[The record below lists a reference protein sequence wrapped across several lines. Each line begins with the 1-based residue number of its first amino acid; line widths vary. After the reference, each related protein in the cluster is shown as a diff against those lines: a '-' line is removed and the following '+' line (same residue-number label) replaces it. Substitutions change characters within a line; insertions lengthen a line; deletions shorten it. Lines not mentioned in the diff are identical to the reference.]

1 MGKMILILV
10 LGTGIIATLTTYNM
24 LDSSNRLLEN
34 AISEYDLTQARL
46 NAESSFELAIKDLLL
61 DTNFTNR
68 PTIPL
73 KRGSGS
79 FSIITTNSRLPD
91 GPSAGLTS
99 VRQINATGRVNNK
112 VVNVKSTIQLQMGIT
127 DSTMVAPPFMRYA
140 IISDQ
145 TITMNGNINISDD
158 NNPLINANVHT
169 NSNFQMNG
177 NNTIKGF
184 LTYVGTAHSNP
195 PGRLNTSFIPN
206 FNPTNIPVHR
216 KVEPIRIPPF
226 DPDAFLCRATQIHTG
241 NLSLSGN
248 RTLGT
253 KDNPQI
259 IYVGGDL
266 TLRGN
271 ITGYAAFIVKGNINI
286 NGNVTITSPDLT
298 GNNLGLYTRQNI
310 NVNGNVT
317 LRAQVFA
324 NQNVNLGGNSRVYG
338 GITAKRT
345 INFNGNVSIYYREP
359 TPQLTQPF
367 WPQTGVSTPPK
378 RPKLL
383 AYFE

>member
-1 MGKMILILV
+1 MGKMLLILV
-10 LGTGIIATLTTYNM
+10 IGSGVIASVITYNM
-24 LDSSNRLLEN
+24 LSSSNQLLEN

-46 NAESSFELAIKDLLL
+46 NAESSFELAIKHILE

-68 PTIPL
+68 PVVNF
-73 KRGSGS
+73 KRGIGS
-79 FSIITTNSRLPD
+79 FTITPTSAKLPD

-99 VRQINATGRVNNK
+99 VRQINATGRVNDK
-112 VVNVKSTIQLQMGIT
+112 VVNIKSTIQLQMG
-127 DSTMVAPPFMRYA
+127 SGGVALLPPPFLRYG

-145 TITMNGNINISDD
+145 TITMNGNILIRDD

-195 PGRLNTSFIPN
+195 AGRLNTSFSPN
-206 FNPTNIPVHR
+206 VNPTNAPVHSR
-216 KVEPIRIPPF
+216 VSPVNIPTF
-226 DPDAFLCRATQIHTG
+226 DPDAYLSRATQVHTG
-241 NLSLSGN
+241 NLSISGN
-248 RTLGT
+248 RTFGT

-266 TLRGN
+266 TISGN

-286 NGNVTITSPDLT
+286 NGNVTITTQDPT
-298 GNNLGLYTRQNI
+298 GNNLGLYTRQNL

-338 GITAKRT
+338 GITAKGT

-359 TPQLTQPF
+359 TPELTHPF
-367 WPQTGVSTPPK
+367 WPQSGGTVTAR

-383 AYFE
+383 AFYE

>member
-10 LGTGIIATLTTYNM
+10 IGSGIIASVITYNM
-24 LDSSNRLLEN
+24 LESSNQMLSN
-34 AISEYDLTQARL
+34 AISEHDLTQARL
-46 NAESSFELAIKDLLL
+46 NAESSFELAIKHILQ
-61 DTNFTNR
+61 DTNFTNK
-68 PTIPL
+68 PSINY
-73 KRGSGS
+73 KRGDGS
-79 FSIITTNSRLPD
+79 FTIVTTNSKLPD
-91 GPSAGLTS
+91 GPNAGMSS
-99 VRQINATGRVNNK
+99 VRQINAIGRVNDK
-112 VVNVKSTIQLQMGIT
+112 TVTVKSTILLQMGSGGT
-127 DSTMVAPPFMRYA
+127 TMVPPPFLRYG

-145 TITMNGNINISDD
+145 TITMNGGILIRDD

-177 NNTIKGF
+177 NNSITGF

-195 PGRLNTSFIPN
+195 AGRLNTSFTPN
-206 FNPTNIPVHR
+206 VNPNNSPVHSKTSPVNIPS
-216 KVEPIRIPPF
+216 F
-226 DPDAFLCRATQIHTG
+226 DPDMFISKATHIYPG

-253 KDNPQI
+253 KENPHI
-259 IYVGGDL
+259 IYVAGDL
-266 TLRGN
+266 TISGN
-271 ITGYAAFIVKGNINI
+271 ITGYAAFIVRGNINI
-286 NGNVTITSPDLT
+286 NGNVTISTQDPT

-324 NQNVNLGGNSRVYG
+324 NQNINLGGNSRVYG
-338 GITAKRT
+338 SVTAKGT

-359 TPQLTQPF
+359 TPELTHPF
-367 WPQTGVSTPPK
+367 WPQQGNTVAPK

-383 AYFE
+383 AYYE

>member
-1 MGKMILILV
+1 MILILV
-10 LGTGIIATLTTYNM
+10 VGTGIIATLTTYNM

-46 NAESSFELAIKDLLL
+46 NAESSFELAIKHLLL

-112 VVNVKSTIQLQMGIT
+112 VVNVKSTIQLQMGTTGPI
-127 DSTMVAPPFMRYA
+127 MVAPPFMRYG

-145 TITMNGNINISDD
+145 TITMNGNITISDD

-195 PGRLNTSFIPN
+195 SGRLNTSFIPN
-206 FNPTNIPVHR
+206 VNPTNIPVHR
-216 KVEPIRIPPF
+216 RVEPINIPSF
-226 DPDAFLCRATQIHTG
+226 NPDAFLSRATQIHTG

-253 KDNPQI
+253 KDIPQI

-266 TLRGN
+266 TISGN

-298 GNNLGLYTRQNI
+298 GNNLGLYTMQNV

-338 GITAKRT
+338 GITAKGT

>member
-10 LGTGIIATLTTYNM
+10 IGTVLIATVTTHNM
-24 LDSSNRLLEN
+24 LQSSNQILEN
-34 AISEYDLTQARL
+34 AISEHDLTQARL
-46 NAESSFELAIKDLLL
+46 NAESSFELAIKNLLE
-61 DTNFTNR
+61 DTNFTSK
-68 PTIPL
+68 PSIAL
-73 KRGSGS
+73 KKGTGS
-79 FSIITTNSRLPD
+79 FNITTTNARLPD
-91 GPSAGLTS
+91 GPNAGLIS
-99 VRQINATGRVNNK
+99 VRQINAIGRVNDK
-112 VVNVKSTIQLQMGIT
+112 TVVVKSTILLQMGSGGSAMIP
-127 DSTMVAPPFMRYA
+127 PPFLKYG

-145 TITMNGNINISDD
+145 TISMNGNILIRDD
-158 NNPLINANVHT
+158 NNPSINANVHT
-169 NSNFQMNG
+169 NGNFQMNG

-195 PGRLNTSFIPN
+195 SGRLNTSFSPN
-206 FNPTNIPVHR
+206 VNPNNSPVHSKVGVINIPA
-216 KVEPIRIPPF
+216 F
-226 DPDAFLCRATQIHTG
+226 DPDSYIGKATQVHPG

-253 KDNPQI
+253 KENPQI

-266 TLRGN
+266 TISGN

-286 NGNVTITSPDLT
+286 NGNVSITAQDPT
-298 GNNLGLYTRQNI
+298 GNNLGLYTRQNL

-338 GITAKRT
+338 GITAKGT

-367 WPQTGVSTPPK
+367 WPQTGGQVAPK

-383 AYFE
+383 AYYE